1 MLKYAAAAALAAIL
15 LGSKYT
21 SQPPPYDDG
30 AASIIKVDARLL
42 AGNAHGAPF
51 PPVYKGK
58 WALNDRLTKATRLFE
73 GQVEGSES
81 VATLSDGTLLT
92 VDKYGWVWTCVEIF
106 ASFSTPS
113 TRRLLDGVISTQVW
127 TAPRGATK
135 ATKKWYVG
143 PGRPLGFHAVD
154 DQLYVAC
161 SLKGL
166 LKLDMKEGALEVLAN
181 LASDTNLPLNYV
193 NDLDVAPNGDV
204 YFTSSTERG
213 VLFNAR
219 KGFYDTLHSYLQNL
233 CKGDNT
239 GRLLKYDASTG
250 KTSTLLSGL
259 WYANGVALSEDYQDV
274 LVVETNLNRVHRYSL
289 TTGKTEVFVDKIPAM
304 PDGISRAD
312 DGGFWIGGVVRLS
325 PLPRLLAPYPRL
337 RTLVSHIVGPLLPV
351 VAKPAGLVFKVDST
365 GKPADAL
372 YDLSGV
378 HVSSVSAVAQDG
390 DVLYLGN
397 LNGDFVTRVELSP
410 PRWNL

>member
-1 MLKYAAAAALAAIL
+1 MLKYAAAAAIAAI

-30 AASIIKVDARLL
+30 AASLIKVDARLL

-58 WALNDRLTKATRLFE
+58 WALNDRLTKATRLYE

-92 VDKYGWVWTCVEIF
+92 VDKYGWVWT
-106 ASFSTPS
+106 
-113 TRRLLDGVISTQVW
+113 
-127 TAPRGATK
+127 APRGATK

-143 PGRPLGFHAVD
+143 PGRPLGFHAVAD
-154 DQLYVAC
+154 ALYVAC

-166 LKLDMKEGALEVLAN
+166 LKLDMSKGTLEVLAN
-181 LASDTNLPLNYV
+181 LAEDTNLPLNYV
-193 NDLDVAPNGDV
+193 NDLDVAPNGDI

-213 VLFNAR
+213 VLYNAR

-239 GRLLKYDASTG
+239 GRLLKYDAATRT
-250 KTSTLLSGL
+250 TSTLLSGL
-259 WYANGVALSEDYQDV
+259 WYANGVALSADYRDV
-274 LVVETNLNRVHRYSL
+274 MVVETNLNRVHRYSL

-304 PDGISRAD
+304 PDGISRSA

-325 PLPRLLAPYPRL
+325 PLPRLLAPYPKL

-372 YDLSGV
+372 YDLSGAY
-378 HVSSVSAVAQDG
+378 VSSVSAVAQDG
-390 DVLYLGN
+390 DALYLGN
-397 LNGDFVTRVELSP
+397 LNGDFVSRVELSP